1 MSKGSTLNPSPGPLL
16 KQRRDTAEGCRDRAT
31 AFLLESV
38 TMVSG
43 HNRRTLEKT
52 AAAWTTRAEL
62 LQRLEE
68 RVEIRLAAVELT
80 AAEIADGANHM
91 RP

>member
-1 MSKGSTLNPSPGPLL
+1 
-16 KQRRDTAEGCRDRAT
+16 
-31 AFLLESV
+31 
-38 TMVSG
+38 MVSG